1 MPVAT
6 PATRALWLLAL
17 PVLAFFVLA
26 WPAVHG
32 PFVFDDFPNL
42 AALAKTGAV
51 DSWRA
56 LGIYLSES
64 RYFPGRPL
72 AMLSFLPQQASWPG
86 DPLPFKVV
94 NLLLHGA
101 NALLLW
107 ALLRRVTAA
116 VMTPD
121 RSRLVAALA
130 AVAWLVHPMQ
140 LSTVFL
146 VVQRM
151 TLLATFFVL
160 LGLLAY
166 VHALLATGWSQRAR
180 VALMALGVVGGTGLA
195 VLCKESGALLPL
207 FALVLDATVLRDAA
221 QALPRPLQRWRRLL
235 VGVPVALLAAFLL
248 WQLTKVG
255 EPMSYRGYT
264 LGERMLTQGRV
275 LVDYVGKIAFPRYAS
290 YSIFHDDF
298 VASRGLL
305 APASTLPTLLAVL
318 AALGAAIGLRRRAP
332 WFAFGVLWFLAG
344 HAMEAGPLPLELYFE
359 HRNYLP
365 MAGLIAAAAAGLT
378 GLPEGGARRIFG
390 LLAGV
395 WLLLCLLATSLYAQV
410 WASPT
415 RLSSFW
421 AGAHPD
427 SVRAQTYLAQVL
439 FEGGNPGMSRTVVA
453 RLAQR
458 RPDDAAPRLTLAF
471 IDCRGGTLKRAD
483 VDALAGRLATTQW
496 SRGTIQAM
504 GELRGL
510 VSARACPDA
519 LDDAAW
525 LRLSDRLLA
534 NPVFGGATS
543 RGPLH
548 YQRHELAVARGDLA
562 RAIAELDA
570 TAAVEPDP
578 EIARLQAKYL
588 FDAGL
593 TADAIARL
601 EHYDGSRRP
610 LLRRLLVDDAAINR
624 EAVAT
629 LRARAAAP
637 H

>member
-166 VHALLATGWSQRAR
+166 VQAWWAARDWRCCARKAARCCRCSRSCSTPRCCAT
-180 VALMALGVVGGTGLA
+180 
-195 VLCKESGALLPL
+195 
-207 FALVLDATVLRDAA
+207 
-221 QALPRPLQRWRRLL
+221 
-235 VGVPVALLAAFLL
+235 
-248 WQLTKVG
+248 
-255 EPMSYRGYT
+255 
-264 LGERMLTQGRV
+264 
-275 LVDYVGKIAFPRYAS
+275 
-290 YSIFHDDF
+290 
-298 VASRGLL
+298 
-305 APASTLPTLLAVL
+305 
-318 AALGAAIGLRRRAP
+318 RRRP
-332 WFAFGVLWFLAG
+332 CRVRCSDGAG
-344 HAMEAGPLPLELYFE
+344 C
-359 HRNYLP
+359 
-365 MAGLIAAAAAGLT
+365 
-378 GLPEGGARRIFG
+378 
-390 LLAGV
+390 
-395 WLLLCLLATSLYAQV
+395 W
-410 WASPT
+410 WACRSRCSRP
-415 RLSSFW
+415 SCC
-421 AGAHPD
+421 
-427 SVRAQTYLAQVL
+427 
-439 FEGGNPGMSRTVVA
+439 GN
-453 RLAQR
+453 
-458 RPDDAAPRLTLAF
+458 
-471 IDCRGGTLKRAD
+471 
-483 VDALAGRLATTQW
+483 
-496 SRGTIQAM
+496 
-504 GELRGL
+504 
-510 VSARACPDA
+510 
-519 LDDAAW
+519 
-525 LRLSDRLLA
+525 
-534 NPVFGGATS
+534 
-543 RGPLH
+543 
-548 YQRHELAVARGDLA
+548 
-562 RAIAELDA
+562 
-570 TAAVEPDP
+570 
-578 EIARLQAKYL
+578 
-588 FDAGL
+588 
-593 TADAIARL
+593 
-601 EHYDGSRRP
+601 
-610 LLRRLLVDDAAINR
+610 
-624 EAVAT
+624 
-629 LRARAAAP
+629 
-637 H
+637 